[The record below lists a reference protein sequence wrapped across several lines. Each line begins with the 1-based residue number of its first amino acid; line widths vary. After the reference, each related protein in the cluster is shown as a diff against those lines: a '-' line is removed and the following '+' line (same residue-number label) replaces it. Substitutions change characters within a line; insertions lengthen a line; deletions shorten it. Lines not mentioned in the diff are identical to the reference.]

1 MHRRDILRVL
11 AGASLSR
18 ALRAGTKKAGA
29 GPDLNRL
36 TPKPPLGWASYDGY
50 SASGSV
56 QEMLAN
62 LKVFASRLKPFGYQ
76 YFIVDELLWANR
88 IPAPGAAANAP
99 KDRYGRYL
107 CDLDPYG
114 LPLPMKSSFPDG
126 VGELVQS
133 VHKEGL
139 KFGVWMMRG
148 IRRDAVARNLP
159 IKGTRYRARDIAN
172 TADTCAWSDWNYG
185 VDMGKPGAQEYYDGM
200 LEMLARLGVDFL
212 KYDDIVPFPR
222 EIEAV
227 LKAIGKCGR
236 NIVLSLSPGD
246 EIQTANLPEYRKT
259 NLLRITGDVWDK
271 RESIEKSFVRWEQ
284 AQDWGAPGF
293 WIDLDM
299 IPFGAI
305 ERNSRGRFRSDKFT
319 LDQKWTFLT
328 QRALAASPLIMGGD
342 LPNTPERDMALITNP
357 EMLACNQNGVVGR
370 LVLRH
375 GAVDV
380 WRTPHAA
387 QPNAGWIGVFNRSE
401 RAAEVRLGIRDLGL
415 DAAREYHLHD
425 IWQERDVPAEVQMRF
440 DLPAGGV
447 AFLRYRAA

>member
-1 MHRRDILRVL
+1 MHRRSILRIL
-11 AGASLSR
+11 AGAGLSR
-18 ALRAGTKKAGA
+18 ALTAGA
-29 GPDLNRL
+29 RTAGPGPDLNRL

-50 SASGSV
+50 SASGNV
-56 QEMLAN
+56 QDMFAN
-62 LKVFASRLKPFGYQ
+62 LKVLASRLKPSGYE

-88 IPAPGAAANAP
+88 VPAPGATADAP
-99 KDRYGRYL
+99 KDKYGRYL
-107 CDLDPYG
+107 CDLDAYG

-126 VGELVQS
+126 VEELVRR
-133 VHKEGL
+133 VHQEGL

-159 IKGTRYRARDIAN
+159 IQGTRYRAQDIAN
-172 TADTCAWSDWNYG
+172 TVDVCAWSDWNYG
-185 VDMGKPGAQEYYDGM
+185 VDMRKPGAQEYYDGM
-200 LEMLARLGVDFL
+200 LRMLAGMGVDFL

-236 NIVLSLSPGD
+236 DIVLSLSPGD
-246 EIQTANLPEYRKT
+246 EIQTADLPVYRKT

-271 RESIEKSFVRWEQ
+271 RESIDKSFVRWEQ

-299 IPFGAI
+299 IPFGAL
-305 ERNSRGRFRSDKFT
+305 ERNSEGRFRPDKFT

-342 LPNTPERDMALITNP
+342 LPNTPERDLALLTNR

-370 LVLRH
+370 LFSRR
-375 GAVDV
+375 GAIDV
-380 WRTPHAA
+380 WRTP
-387 QPNAGWIGVFNRSE
+387 QPATPDAGWIGVFNRGE
-401 RAAEVRLGIRDLGL
+401 RAAEVCLGFKEVGL
-415 DAAREYHLHD
+415 DDARQYQLRD
-425 IWQERDVPAEVQMRF
+425 IWRERDIPAGGQMCF
-440 DLPAGGV
+440 DLPPDGV
-447 AFLRYRAA
+447 AFLRYDSA